1 MRSKANV
8 VLNEPFYQFL
18 YLQGFQPLLIV
29 RLNDL
34 VHIYTAYDYNSSSC
48 KTLSKSLWVG
58 RVSGEKGPE

>member
-1 MRSKANV
+1 M